1 MYTFSRFHLRIYRLI
16 AVHCIVTFIVTMT
29 RTFFPS
35 GMHGR
40 EVIEQVDKGYRMPKP
55 LNHPLP
61 DSIYR
66 LMLQCWDASPEK
78 RPTFEFLN
86 HYFES
91 FNVTSEIPYLEPP
104 TD

>member
-1 MYTFSRFHLRIYRLI
+1 
-16 AVHCIVTFIVTMT
+16 
-29 RTFFPS
+29 
-35 GMHGR
+35 MHGR

-55 LNHPLP
+55 PTQPLP

-66 LMLQCWDASPEK
+66 LMLQCWDAVPEK

-91 FNVTSEIPYLEPP
+91 FNVTSEIPYLEPA

>member
-1 MYTFSRFHLRIYRLI
+1 
-16 AVHCIVTFIVTMT
+16 
-29 RTFFPS
+29 
-35 GMHGR
+35 MHGR

-55 LNHPLP
+55 VNHPLP

-66 LMLQCWDASPEK
+66 LMLQCWDATPEK